1 MSDDCAAIAE
11 YLLKIMLY
19 KIEHALFACW
29 HALFACWHANSACS
43 VLYSVDQA
51 VTKDNADLNLPLFW
65 VQPIYQR
72 WKAVGIDEIC
82 ATIANRPLG
91 TGENGTRVELALHH
105 RHNTEYWC
113 HLQWSL
119 SSQCLCKHL
128 SIDYIIL
135 LSRHSTVTAVV

>member
-51 VTKDNADLNLPLFW
+51 VTKDNADLNLPLF
-65 VQPIYQR
+65 
-72 WKAVGIDEIC
+72 
-82 ATIANRPLG
+82 
-91 TGENGTRVELALHH
+91 
-105 RHNTEYWC
+105 
-113 HLQWSL
+113 
-119 SSQCLCKHL
+119 
-128 SIDYIIL
+128 
-135 LSRHSTVTAVV
+135 